1 MSEAFEAHAGLEARA
16 GKAPDFEELRRAYE
30 LTAEPVKSIRERFGL
45 TKYRLEK
52 LRIQHGWTTRRQIAK
67 PGPLSEYESYLPVG
81 AEAVDLRL
89 NRLVV
94 IGIAM
99 LERKVA
105 DEGMTET
112 NARTLK
118 ELCRA
123 QETRMR
129 STRNEKAA
137 KAREKKNTDD
147 GHDFRDDPNWLKAE
161 LARRLDQI
169 FGPESVGSGVRRDD
183 AGVATG
189 GAGDMAASVQHGA
202 A

>member
-1 MSEAFEAHAGLEARA
+1 MSEVEPTSSDAGIDRDA
-16 GKAPDFEELRRAYE
+16 LRRAYE
-30 LTAEPVKSIRERFGL
+30 LTAEPVASLQQRFGL
-45 TKYRLEK
+45 SPYRFQK
-52 LRIQHGWTTRRQIAK
+52 LRIEGGWTPRPQIAR
-67 PGPLSEYESYLPVG
+67 PGPLQGHKPIG
-81 AEAVDLRL
+81 AEALDFRL
-89 NRLVV
+89 SRLVA
-94 IGIAM
+94 IGTGM

-105 DEGMTET
+105 DEGMTEA

-137 KAREKKNTDD
+137 KAREKKNIDD

-161 LARRLDQI
+161 FGRRLDLI
-169 FGPESVGSGVRRDD
+169 FGPEESVPSGVRSDD
-183 AGVATG
+183 AGAAAK
-189 GAGDMAASVQHGA
+189 GARDMAARVQHGA